1 MKPTEWIWRDGA
13 LVKWADA
20 TVHVSAHALHYGSSV
35 FEGIRAYA
43 TRQGAQFFR
52 LRDHVVRL
60 VDSARVYSMPLQHDV
75 AALTKACKDVVRAN
89 KLPHAYVRPL
99 VFRGAGPLTLDP
111 TSSPVETVVLAW
123 EWGHYLSAPDAAID
137 VKVSSWRRVT
147 MGTVPAL
154 AKAGGNYLSSQLIR
168 LEARRD
174 GYVDGIAL
182 STDGGLS
189 EASGANLFVVRNG
202 VVHTPDVG
210 SSILLGVTR
219 DTMICLLR
227 DMGVEVREGRLPR
240 ELLHMAD
247 EAFLTGTAAEITGIR
262 SVDRVQI
269 GDGKVGPI
277 TRALQGAFYG
287 LFDGTTQDRRGW
299 LDPVGA

>member
-13 LVKWADA
+13 LVKWNDA

-43 TRQGAQFFR
+43 TKQGVQFFR
-52 LRDHVVRL
+52 LHDHVVRL
-60 VDSARVYSMPLQHDV
+60 VDSARVYSMPLVYDV
-75 AALTKACKDVVRAN
+75 AALERACKDVVRAN

-123 EWGHYLSAPDAAID
+123 EWGHYLAAPDTAID
-137 VKVSSWRRVT
+137 VKISSWRRVA
-147 MGTVPAL
+147 MGTLPAL

-168 LEARRD
+168 LEAKRD

-189 EASGANLFVVRNG
+189 EASGANLFLVRNG

-210 SSILLGVTR
+210 SSILLG
-219 DTMICLLR
+219 
-227 DMGVEVREGRLPR
+227 
-240 ELLHMAD
+240 
-247 EAFLTGTAAEITGIR
+247 
-262 SVDRVQI
+262 
-269 GDGKVGPI
+269 I
-277 TRALQGAFYG
+277 TRALQKAFYG
-287 LFDGTTQDRRGW
+287 LFDGSTQDRHGW
-299 LDPVGA
+299 LDPV